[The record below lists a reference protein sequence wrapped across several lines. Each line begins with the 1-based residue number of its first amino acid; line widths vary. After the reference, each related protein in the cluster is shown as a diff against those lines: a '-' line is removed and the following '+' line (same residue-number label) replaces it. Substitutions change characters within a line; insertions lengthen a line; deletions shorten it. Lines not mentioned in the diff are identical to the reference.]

1 MDDNKVL
8 ISVVCV
14 TYNHEKFISQAIDSF
29 LAQRTSFLFEIVIHD
44 DASTDRTI
52 EIINSY
58 KKKYPD
64 VIKVIHQSV
73 NQFSE
78 GNRVYPIAFNYCKG
92 EYFALCDGDDY
103 WVSRDKLQIQVEAL
117 KKYADVD
124 LCFSRAFNL
133 LPSGKLKNFSSALKN
148 LYFSD
153 FANLLSG
160 KKRISQKKNSEG
172 DIHIPIEEI
181 IERGGE
187 YAHTGSLLIRSSA
200 LNNLP
205 DFIKTAPVS
214 DYYLQILTSVRGGAI
229 YLNRSMSVYRK
240 YSSESSWSTSMR
252 IYEKRKEWF
261 DKTIRTNML
270 LNNYLDHKFS
280 RSFNFINSSCYCHMS
295 FFYLKNGMFKEY
307 SNLITESRKFD
318 KSSDKVFCLILY
330 YMKPF
335 YLLFQYLIGFFEKLR
350 KTN

>member
-1 MDDNKVL
+1 
-8 ISVVCV
+8 
-14 TYNHEKFISQAIDSF
+14 
-29 LAQRTSFLFEIVIHD
+29 
-44 DASTDRTI
+44 
-52 EIINSY
+52 
-58 KKKYPD
+58 
-64 VIKVIHQSV
+64 
-73 NQFSE
+73 
-78 GNRVYPIAFNYCKG
+78 
-92 EYFALCDGDDY
+92 
-103 WVSRDKLQIQVEAL
+103 
-117 KKYADVD
+117 
-124 LCFSRAFNL
+124 
-133 LPSGKLKNFSSALKN
+133 
-148 LYFSD
+148 
-153 FANLLSG
+153 
-160 KKRISQKKNSEG
+160 
-172 DIHIPIEEI
+172 
-181 IERGGE
+181 
-187 YAHTGSLLIRSSA
+187 
-200 LNNLP
+200 
-205 DFIKTAPVS
+205 
-214 DYYLQILTSVRGGAI
+214 
-229 YLNRSMSVYRK
+229 MSVYRK